1 MHRDAPSS
9 GRPDVFLF
17 SQDRAARPEPH
28 DALSISMSFGSRA
41 LLMCRMRQL
50 AATRLSFELD
60 KGRKHG
66 AHCLRH
72 RLLRPRRRNRDDATR
87 SNFASLITA
96 SCGRG
101 DRALCAADV
110 GSTCSHVAGS
120 SGKSYRALPDRWLH
134 RRSIPHF
141 GRTPQDKLGQPSCNA
156 GPRINWRNS
165 FDTAGP
171 AWSMARFPVPVRSE
185 ASAMP
190 AHHRLRRMM
199 ASASNNLP
207 TISDPNATRV
217 ETARTRAKID
227 LMRPKFLPSM
237 HGAIPRRHASR
248 IHFTIGTGSAL
259 HLLIA
264 RRSLVKV

>member
-1 MHRDAPSS
+1 
-9 GRPDVFLF
+9 
-17 SQDRAARPEPH
+17 
-28 DALSISMSFGSRA
+28 MSFGSRA

-110 GSTCSHVAGS
+110 GSTCCHVAGS

-165 FDTAGP
+165 FDMAGA
-171 AWSMARFPVPVRSE
+171 AWSAARFSVPVRSE

-190 AHHRLRRMM
+190 AHHCLRRVM
-199 ASASNNLP
+199 ASASQVLE
-207 TISDPNATRV
+207 TIY
-217 ETARTRAKID
+217 
-227 LMRPKFLPSM
+227 RPSP
-237 HGAIPRRHASR
+237 IQTPPASKQR
-248 IHFTIGTGSAL
+248 GRG
-259 HLLIA
+259 
-264 RRSLVKV
+264 RRSI